1 MNGVSQ
7 NPDNCS
13 LVDKTTGLPQ
23 GYYFIYSSTSRN
35 LTFTTVSN
43 LWRFGMTGNYTL
55 NCIFTNNGVTE
66 SVISQELYFW
76 TCSNEGNPYADF
88 IS

>member
-1 MNGVSQ
+1 MLNGVSQ

-13 LVDKTTGLPQ
+13 LVDKTTGYTE
-23 GYYFIYSSTSRN
+23 GYYSTYSSTSKN

-43 LWRFGMTGNYTL
+43 LWNYGITGNYTL

-66 SVISQELYFW
+66 SVIS
-76 TCSNEGNPYADF
+76 
-88 IS
+88 